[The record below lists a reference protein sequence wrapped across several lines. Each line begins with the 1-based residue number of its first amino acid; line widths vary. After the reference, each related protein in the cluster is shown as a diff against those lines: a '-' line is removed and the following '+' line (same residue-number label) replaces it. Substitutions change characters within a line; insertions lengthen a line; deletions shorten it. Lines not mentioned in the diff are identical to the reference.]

1 MMQIRR
7 ADDHDLADVAGVDLE
22 QTAGGHVETGDEFH
36 EEQTKLLR
44 ASKIS
49 KWTTVGLTLALLI
62 LWPFP
67 MYGSSYVF
75 SKPFFTGWVTV
86 GIIWIFA
93 SFGAVGLFPVF
104 EGRRTLKHTAQS
116 IFWDLTGKKHPK
128 AIHAERVIVGKK
140 QASSSDDISKKD
152 SATVDEEKLRNA

>member
-22 QTAGGHVETGDEFH
+22 QRADGHVETGDEFH

-49 KWTTVGLTLALLI
+49 KWTTIGLTLALLI

-86 GIIWIFA
+86 GIIWIFG

-104 EGRRTLKHTAQS
+104 EGRHTLRHTAQS
-116 IFWDLTGKKHPK
+116 VFWDLTGKKHPK
-128 AIHAERVIVGKK
+128 TIRAERVMVGER
-140 QASSSDDISKKD
+140 QVSSSDEVSKKD
-152 SATVDEEKLRNA
+152 SATVDEEKLRDA